1 MNKGTE
7 HDQMMK
13 QKKLLRNSISIPKV
27 RSQSESD
34 VVYDN
39 NDNVKSITDSMQK
52 SLYIN
57 TNEGNSPRSV
67 LNTPLSPSIKSSV
80 LSTTSHTTKLH
91 ELCNSA
97 NPSIE
102 MIRIYISTYP
112 WALKQQDMHGDIP
125 LHVALKRDD
134 QASLLICELLNK
146 YPEGARVKDCDGNLP
161 LFLACRQQ
169 KVTTNI
175 LKALLQAYPGG
186 ASSKSFGSLALHH
199 LCQNGNSSPES
210 IRLLITAN
218 PQAVT
223 TPNSYGNLPLHFI
236 CASDKAQV
244 EATRILMHAFPAGI
258 THLNKMNETP
268 IARALKKNG
277 SDEMRERVRLLLRL
291 ADKANLNEEQ
301 LQLLKD
307 LNWGAR
313 KAVILL
319 CAQFAR
325 NSDNDHDPNDRG
337 LLHYYKACDGVFRH
351 IIHYL

>member
-1 MNKGTE
+1 M
-7 HDQMMK
+7 
-13 QKKLLRNSISIPKV
+13 
-27 RSQSESD
+27 
-34 VVYDN
+34 
-39 NDNVKSITDSMQK
+39 
-52 SLYIN
+52 
-57 TNEGNSPRSV
+57 
-67 LNTPLSPSIKSSV
+67 
-80 LSTTSHTTKLH
+80 STTSHTTKLH

-291 ADKANLNEEQ
+291 ADKANLNE
-301 LQLLKD
+301 D